1 MNTIATLFENILEK
15 PELLI
20 GERSITKL
28 FFFMSGFKFGSQ
40 SVQDKIQ
47 DETYDG
53 FQSWVENHFEISQS
67 HSWHNT
73 ILFMSFCDENRAFER
88 TKELWEK
95 YKTETEQN
103 L

>member
-1 MNTIATLFENILEK
+1 MNTITTLFENILEK

-20 GERSITKL
+20 GEKSITKL
-28 FFFMSGFKFGSQ
+28 FFFIKGFTYGYQ
-40 SVQDKIQ
+40 SDREQAEDK
-47 DETYDG
+47 TFNG
-53 FQSWVENHFEISQS
+53 FQNWIENHFKISQS